1 MSVSP
6 TRRSREKI
14 DLELISPPSKQA
26 SKQASKFSPKSQPRT
41 GHKFS
46 TAGRTIF
53 VRGRPSD
60 DFKGT
65 ISAAERPVTRVTPTV
80 PVL

>member
-14 DLELISPPSKQA
+14 DLELISPP